1 MEMDKVHRRNS
12 AAAQGKEERALRLT
26 WGDVGAGPGDAAE
39 AGNGS
44 DFDLQ
49 ALARGDL
56 GAVVPNF
63 HLSKNEAE
71 QKPRLRH

>member
-1 MEMDKVHRRNS
+1 MHQRNS
-12 AAAQGKEERALRLT
+12 AAAQGKNKCARRLT
-26 WGDVGAGPGDAAE
+26 WGDVGTGPGDATVG
-39 AGNGS
+39 GNGS

-49 ALARGDL
+49 MLAREGL

-63 HLSKNEAE
+63 HLFKNKAE